1 MTNKGFADNEISI
14 ETPNDVSVAEKPLKD
29 GQIKS
34 QRVDIN
40 VLKSKLQETESKEFK
55 KNVFILSSLI
65 LALGVLGIYF
75 SLWVKFAKYCIKWL
89 NMTVKNIVSNVK
101 KQLVSKYLTEE
112 RSKTQVK
119 STDINI
125 LLNRIEINKKNE
137 SRKKLYF
144 SAAASTGL
152 ILFGLIIF

>member
-75 SLWVKFAKYCIKWL
+75 SL
-89 NMTVKNIVSNVK
+89 
-101 KQLVSKYLTEE
+101 
-112 RSKTQVK
+112 
-119 STDINI
+119 
-125 LLNRIEINKKNE
+125 
-137 SRKKLYF
+137 
-144 SAAASTGL
+144 
-152 ILFGLIIF
+152 